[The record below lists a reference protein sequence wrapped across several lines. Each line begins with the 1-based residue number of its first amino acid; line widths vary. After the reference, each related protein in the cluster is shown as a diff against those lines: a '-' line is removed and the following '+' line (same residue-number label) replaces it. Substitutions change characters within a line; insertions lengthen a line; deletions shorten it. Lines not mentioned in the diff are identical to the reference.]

1 MTAALSHHSQA
12 RFELATAETWA
23 NPWPMYQALR
33 DKDPVHHVVPE
44 DRPGQDY
51 WVLSREGLSSR
62 DVGQFRLK
70 FRGMNYV
77 EGTDYRFVPTKK

>member
-1 MTAALSHHSQA
+1 MMSDDPIVSEHGWTLELS
-12 RFELATAETWA
+12 F
-23 NPWPMYQALR
+23 
-33 DKDPVHHVVPE
+33 PVG
-44 DRPGQDY
+44 DRDY